1 MIDPPHPPTARQ
13 RLHQAPDESSPIPT
27 TIPLEPGMRESAH
40 ILIGIGGTGG
50 KVLREFRKDVYRRH
64 GGTSVAGTR
73 MGYLYVDSS
82 KADLDNSADWNVLGR
97 SVQLPTS
104 SRLSIE
110 VPDMLSIVDNPTA
123 YPGITPWLGSRGLWQ
138 EYLSAFRGLKAAGYQ
153 RRRVGRVLFAHNVR
167 AFIEAIGSLFNEVVD
182 GGSRSELGNPGV
194 TFHVICGLAGGTGSG
209 SVVDAVTQIGHFIS
223 SRGDTLRHRL
233 VVYCYLPETDPPRGR
248 AERYY
253 FGNGYA
259 ALQELNALSTGH
271 YLPHDVAADRPFK
284 EGQFTPF
291 DACYVF
297 TNETEHGKHYHA
309 DEVPALLSRF
319 LYQKIVAVDRGDW
332 NDLVWKET
340 LERYWSGVELPSVW
354 SPRVWN
360 PRPERS
366 VRFMSFGIKRIANP
380 EEEIQEY
387 LAYSYAI
394 EAIKQLHFN
403 NWSHQIGFIDRVR
416 NDDFSGYREDVKL
429 ALFRCSWD
437 HLILSRPI
445 LKADER
451 KNWLEAG
458 EYWRVGIA
466 EAAEDVVANV
476 DKKFWLKELFTII
489 SDQLEKEYRGDGL
502 SNFYLGKKQTIDT
515 SAREIVQR
523 LEAELM
529 SGLLGGGLSITE
541 IAASRT
547 EGSSFAGIVEVIRD
561 ELISR
566 LEKCTEKAES
576 QRKQATNLMNGL
588 IDIEK
593 QYEKIWIFDPLRHRH
608 ALLEEY
614 KQALGEWA
622 EARTKAEGYDYA
634 EQLIRMVLTKMYV
647 LSEEISK
654 LVAGLNRLFNEFEK
668 QAAKRCADGA
678 KPDFNQ
684 LEIKYYHAEAVKD
697 HLCRMRVNE
706 AAMFSLCTKVH
717 HDVHISLTR
726 ESRQDSCFAGFNEI
740 VSWGTFEH
748 KLLETCTMRSRKDHD
763 AIGYDEKNRLFGV
776 DLVGRLLEDFPGAAQ
791 QEEFARHL
799 LSQATTLAALNE
811 TERNNVTG
819 NEYPRSLIRRSVSVI
834 GKGLGRDALP
844 GAKGL
849 QTALKAALPTEAGE
863 MHFVPATLHPNEV
876 TLVSLTNLMPLRCV
890 SRVGFLRMKYDELL
904 GSAAGNRSD
913 AMFLHSQGDGSEF
926 PPLFALSMKE
936 VRRKGCQLLLEAE
949 GCGLLQSCDTPGS
962 SPVLIYRELD
972 EHQVAT
978 DTLLGKDLPACLDAF
993 TPKIFARIQ
1002 AGIEAALPK
1011 ADKAVFL
1018 KRVAEALKAIQAHNG
1033 LEADDRAEFL
1043 AAGQRLETSVQGTDS
1058 TDAFALGRSEASQRA
1073 FIQQ

>member
-1 MIDPPHPPTARQ
+1 
-13 RLHQAPDESSPIPT
+13 
-27 TIPLEPGMRESAH
+27 MRESAH
-40 ILIGIGGTGG
+40 ILIGLGGTGG
-50 KVLREFRKDVYRRH
+50 KVLREFRKDFYRRH

-97 SVQLPTS
+97 SVQLTTS

-110 VPDMLSIVDNPTA
+110 VPDMLSIVDNPNA

-138 EYLSAFRGLKAAGYQ
+138 EYLSAFRGLKAAAYQ
-153 RRRVGRVLFAHNVR
+153 RRRVGRVLFAHNVE
-167 AFIEAIGSLFNEVVD
+167 AFNEAIGSLFNEVVD

-223 SRGDTLRHRL
+223 SRYKAKVDRI
-233 VVYCYLPETDPPRGR
+233 VIYCYLPETDPPRGW

-253 FGNGYA
+253 FANGYA
-259 ALQELNALSTGH
+259 ALQELNALGTGH
-271 YLPHDVAADRPFK
+271 YLPHDVAAGRPFK

-332 NDLVWKET
+332 DDLVRKET
-340 LERYWSGVELPSVW
+340 EGPQVEW
-354 SPRVWN
+354 NPRVWN

-394 EAIKQLHFN
+394 EAIKQLYFN
-403 NWSHQIGFIDRVR
+403 NWSHQIGFFDRVR
-416 NDDFSGYREDVKL
+416 KDDFSGYRDDVKL

-437 HLILSRPI
+437 HLILSKPI
-445 LKADER
+445 LEPDER
-451 KNWLEAG
+451 KSWLEAG

-476 DKKFWLKELFTII
+476 DKKFWLTELFTII
-489 SDQLEKEYRGDGL
+489 NDKLEKEYRGDGL
-502 SNFYLGKKQTIDT
+502 SNFYLRKKQTIDT

-529 SGLLGGGLSITE
+529 NGLLGGSLSITD
-541 IAASRT
+541 IAGGRT
-547 EGSSFAGIVEVIRD
+547 EATSFAGIVEVIRD
-561 ELISR
+561 ELESR
-566 LEKCTEKAES
+566 LGKCIEKAES
-576 QRKQATNLMNGL
+576 QRKQAMNLMNRL
-588 IDIEK
+588 IDIDK
-593 QYEKIWIFDPLRHRH
+593 QYAKRWILNIFNRHT
-608 ALLEEY
+608 LLEEY

-634 EQLIRMVLTKMYV
+634 EELIRMVLTKMNV
-647 LSEEISK
+647 LSGEISK

-668 QAAKRCADGA
+668 QAAQRCADGA
-678 KPDFNQ
+678 TPDFNQ
-684 LEIKYYHAEAVKD
+684 LDIKYYHAEAVKD

-706 AAMFSLCTKVH
+706 AVMFSLCTKVH

-726 ESRQDSCFAGFNEI
+726 ESRQNPCFAGFNEI

-748 KLLETCTMRSRKDHD
+748 KLLETCTVQSRKDHD
-763 AIGYDEKNRLFGV
+763 AIGYDGKNRLFGV
-776 DLVGRLLEDFPGAAQ
+776 DLVGRLLEDFPGATQ
-791 QEEFARHL
+791 QEEFARRL

-811 TERNNVTG
+811 TERNNVTA
-819 NEYPRSLIRRSVSVI
+819 NQDPRSIIRRSVSVI

-844 GAKGL
+844 AAKEL
-849 QTALKAALPTEAGE
+849 QTALKAVLPTEAGD

-890 SRVGFLRMKYDELL
+890 SQVGFLRMKYDELL

-926 PPLFALSMKE
+926 PPLFTLSMKE

-949 GCGLLQSCDTPGS
+949 GCGLLQSFDTPGS
-962 SPVLIYRELD
+962 SPVLIYRKLD

-978 DTLLGKDLPACLDAF
+978 DTLLGKDLPACLDSF
-993 TPKIFARIQ
+993 IPDVFARIQ
-1002 AGIEAALPK
+1002 AGVEAALPK

-1018 KRVAEALKAIQAHNG
+1018 KRVAEALKVIQARNDVG
-1033 LEADDRAEFL
+1033 ADDRAEFL

-1058 TDAFALGRSEASQRA
+1058 TDAFALRRSEDSQRA
-1073 FIQQ
+1073 FIHQ